1 MPHKYNTIVA
11 HLAAAFQEIRR
22 LGLAD
27 VLPKGGVGAI
37 LLAHRLG
44 HELVPGDKGADAQDS
59 MGKKYEYKV
68 SITNQFNFHFGARKA
83 KELPPDIVRRH
94 FQDIEGA
101 YCALR
106 EGEIFKRIVYCP
118 AAALVKNLCDHF
130 AVTVGGQLNKNFRL
144 ESFVTLAGA
153 MDIKVY
159 LPNQAQQQP
168 ASTVLVSGKS

>member
-1 MPHKYNTIVA
+1 MNPSSAEESMPHNYDTIVA

-37 LLAHRLG
+37 LLAHCLG
-44 HELVPGDKGADAQDS
+44 HELVPGDKGADAQDA

-83 KELPPDIVRRH
+83 KESPSDVVRRH

-106 EGEIFKRIVYCP
+106 EGEIFKQIVYCP
-118 AAALVKNLCDHF
+118 AAALVDNLCDHF
-130 AVTVGGQLNKNFRL
+130 AATNGGQLNKNFRL
-144 ESFVTLAGA
+144 ESFANLPGAVYITLE
-153 MDIKVY
+153 
-159 LPNQAQQQP
+159 LLNQALQ
-168 ASTVLVSGKS
+168 